1 MTKRV
6 FEINVKGKSKS
17 YSFNF
22 DGDPQYLSEW
32 RAQGL
37 DINPVLNIIP
47 KWVVDIGLLNVWIF
61 FQDIFRK

>member
-6 FEINVKGKSKS
+6 FEIGVRGKTKS

-22 DGDPQYLSEW
+22 DGDPKYLDEW

-47 KWVVDIGLLNVWIF
+47 AWAVDMGLLNIWIF
-61 FQDIFRK
+61 FQDTFRK